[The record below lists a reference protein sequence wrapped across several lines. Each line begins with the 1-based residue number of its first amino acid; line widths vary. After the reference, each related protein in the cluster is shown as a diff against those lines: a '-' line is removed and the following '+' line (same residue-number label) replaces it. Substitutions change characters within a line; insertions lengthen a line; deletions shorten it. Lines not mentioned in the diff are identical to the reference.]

1 VDSETQRSA
10 DEPLDFIETLDMLT
24 DQIERREQQLEFMES
39 LLSNRKLRDS
49 GMIAGRPIVKGWLSS
64 PYGYRTDPFHG
75 RKAWHKGVDFA
86 GKQGSDIVAVG
97 AGVVT
102 WADKRSG
109 YGNLVQINHGN
120 GYTTRYGHNSE
131 ILVKSGDIVK
141 KGQVIAKMGSSGRST
156 GAHVH
161 FEVLK
166 AGKSVNPLAYINRSK
181 R

>member
-1 VDSETQRSA
+1 
-10 DEPLDFIETLDMLT
+10 
-24 DQIERREQQLEFMES
+24 
-39 LLSNRKLRDS
+39 
-49 GMIAGRPIVKGWLSS
+49 
-64 PYGYRTDPFHG
+64 
-75 RKAWHKGVDFA
+75 VDFA